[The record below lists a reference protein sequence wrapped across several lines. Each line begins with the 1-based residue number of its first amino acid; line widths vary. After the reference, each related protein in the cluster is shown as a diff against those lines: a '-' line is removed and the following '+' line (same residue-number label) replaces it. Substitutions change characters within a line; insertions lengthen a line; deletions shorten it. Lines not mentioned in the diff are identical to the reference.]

1 MTIREVIEM
10 LTAIFNF
17 LMENFG
23 DIFSGLGFGGEAE
36 EGTEETPE
44 A

>member
-1 MTIREVIEM
+1 MSIREVIEM

-23 DIFSGLGFGGEAE
+23 DIFAGLGFGG
-36 EGTEETPE
+36 TEEAPE
-44 A
+44 EEVVA